1 VHQRAAQVVDRVRG
15 GGLGRRLRE
24 PVDRG
29 HDLLVLVAVERADVD
44 GPGDPPVVPL
54 LDRPH
59 PPGPHDP
66 QQPGV
71 DQQVHVVG
79 DRALGPVNRQRHFG
93 DGGGPFEQ
101 QVKQRA
107 AQRVG
112 QRPQLPGRGDHDHLF
127 EVVVRDLLDRHKPTI
142 LRS

>member
-1 VHQRAAQVVDRVRG
+1 VHQGAAQVVDRVRR

-24 PVDRG
+24 PVNRG

-44 GPGDPPVVPL
+44 RPGDPPVVPL

-66 QQPGV
+66 QQAGV
-71 DQQVHVVG
+71 DQQVDVVG
-79 DRALGPVNRQRHFG
+79 DRALGPVNRQRHLG
-93 DGGGPFEQ
+93 HGRGPLEQ
-101 QVKQRA
+101 QVKQDA
-107 AQRVG
+107 AERVG

-127 EVVVRDLLDRHKPTI
+127 EVVVRDLLDRHKSII

>member
-1 VHQRAAQVVDRVRG
+1 MRRG
-15 GGLGRRLRE
+15 RLGRRLRQ
-24 PVDRG
+24 PVERG
-29 HDLLVLVAVERADVD
+29 HDLLVLIPVERADVD
-44 GPGDPPVVPL
+44 GPGDPPVIPL

-59 PPGPHDP
+59 PPGAHDP

-71 DQQVHVVG
+71 DEQVHVVR
-79 DRALGPVNRQRHFG
+79 DRALGPVNRQRHLG
-93 DGGGPFEQ
+93 DRGGPLEQ
-101 QVKQRA
+101 QVKHRA

-127 EVVVRDLLDRHKPTI
+127 EVVVRDLLDRHNPTI

>member
-1 VHQRAAQVVDRVRG
+1 VHKRAAQVVDGVGR

-24 PVDRG
+24 AVDRG

-44 GPGDPPVVPL
+44 RPGDPPVVPL

-59 PPGPHDP
+59 PAGAHDP
-66 QQPGV
+66 QQPGL
-71 DQQVHVVG
+71 DEQVHVIG
-79 DRALGPVNRQRHFG
+79 DGAFGPVNRQRHLG
-93 DGGGPFEQ
+93 DGGRPLEQ

-112 QRPQLPGRGDHDHLF
+112 QRPKLPGRGDHDHLF
-127 EVVVRDLLDRHKPTI
+127 EVVVRDLLDRHNPTI